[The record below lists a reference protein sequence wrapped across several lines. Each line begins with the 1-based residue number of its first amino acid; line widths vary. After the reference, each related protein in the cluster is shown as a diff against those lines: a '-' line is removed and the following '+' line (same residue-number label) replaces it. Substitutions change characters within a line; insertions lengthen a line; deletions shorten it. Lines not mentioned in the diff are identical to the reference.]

1 MILLLLI
8 PVTSYVRALTYPG
21 NAPFSVRSVE
31 WVRDH
36 GGGGI
41 VDAIENWRYS
51 RQAPP
56 AVGLPQDPV
65 RQSGGALAMPAAR
78 RAGLPAVEL
87 LPGVAPLAGEGHWT
101 AERRNGRNVLWTTWF
116 RPDPR
121 HLPVIAAAALI
132 PRTADAIHLM
142 PGTREPIP
150 GMPSPFGYSVPARAL
165 PNLVATFNSG
175 FKMRDA
181 GGGWWTTWSH
191 AVPLVDGRASIVIYA
206 DGSARIG
213 LWNHDVAMTPRVV
226 AVRQN
231 LDLVIA
237 NGRIVDGLATNFD
250 GRFGSARSQFQYT
263 WRSGIGTDAHGNLV
277 YVAGHGMTLASF
289 ARAMHAAGIEQGME
303 LDIHP
308 SMVSFSIERQGTDG
322 GIISR
327 RLLDSMNTPADRYL
341 SADQRDFFY
350 VTAKR

>member
-1 MILLLLI
+1 MIRLRRRRRPVDPRRRRRRRWSALVVVLLFLI

-41 VDAIENWRYS
+41 INAIENWRYS

-56 AVGLPQDPV
+56 AVGMPQDRV
-65 RQSGGALAMPAAR
+65 HQSGGGLAMPAAR
-78 RAGLPAVEL
+78 RAGLPAVQL

-101 AERRNGRNVLWTTWF
+101 ADRRNGRTVLWTTWF

-121 HLPVIAAAALI
+121 HVPVIAAAALI
-132 PRTADAIHLM
+132 PRMADAIHLM

-150 GMPSPFGYSVPARAL
+150 GMSSPVGYGVPVRAL
-165 PNLVATFNSG
+165 PDLVATFNSG
-175 FKMRDA
+175 FKLRDA
-181 GGGWWTTWSH
+181 NGGWWTTWSH
-191 AVPLVDGRASIVIYA
+191 AVPLVDGRASIVIY
-206 DGSARIG
+206 
-213 LWNHDVAMTPRVV
+213 W
-226 AVRQN
+226 
-231 LDLVIA
+231 
-237 NGRIVDGLATNFD
+237 
-250 GRFGSARSQFQYT
+250 
-263 WRSGIGTDAHGNLV
+263 TDAHGNLV
-277 YVAGHGMTLASF
+277 YVAGHGMTLATF
-289 ARAMHAAGIEQGME
+289 ARAMRAAGIEQGME

-308 SMVSFSIERQGTDG
+308 FMVSFNLELQGTDG
-322 GIISR
+322 GIISH

-350 VTAKR
+350 VTAKP